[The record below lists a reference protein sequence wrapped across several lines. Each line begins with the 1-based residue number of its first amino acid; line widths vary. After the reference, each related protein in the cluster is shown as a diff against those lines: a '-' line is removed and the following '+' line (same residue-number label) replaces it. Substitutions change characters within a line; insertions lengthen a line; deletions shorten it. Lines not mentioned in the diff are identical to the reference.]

1 MSDSLF
7 EQLETSMQNG
17 GVEAVLGQLVSGL
30 VKEKKYHELFEALK
44 M

>member
-30 VKEKKYHELFEALK
+30 VKEKNITNCLK
-44 M
+44 H